1 MDTFLTDYIKAI
13 ENPNKIGWNGKV
25 WAASTLEGYDKNQ
38 RGYGIDIKRNIEARN
53 LTKDRLG
60 QWITEKEA
68 DTLMNNHLK
77 YIEGVAKR
85 RIKGFDNFSKEKQ
98 AAILGMLYRGDSVQ
112 SNVNIN
118 EPDDMKFL
126 DSVHTYYKSKGLN
139 ERASNSEN
147 FFLNKT
153 KKRNIPIVDY
163 SFSEYSLPQ
172 DNTIV
177 KKPIIFNKQGGY
189 IRKMQTAA
197 GGPLRI
203 KFTPEQI
210 AQFER
215 QATRVPGTN
224 NSGRNKYREEGVQ
237 AQQHQEQEVRK
248 KEEEIKSRM
257 EMRPTIKRKATTA
270 EKLQGKKDE
279 YEQTPQVV
287 GMSGADP
294 LLSFYV
300 GGVGLN
306 GIGALAKTGLWNAAK
321 YVPTTQ
327 LGNWGRQYFVGNAF
341 KNSFNG
347 TVPTL
352 SSQATSLLY
361 QPIKQNETGLTSLKF
376 FERKPS
382 RISETERLGVP
393 KGERN
398 QPFKPK
404 QPTEHVQ
411 GDEAVKMFKEYG
423 GEPIPEGSINGEQ
436 LRKYVAEAR
445 ERYGLVGNNN
455 VTDEEIAQA
464 LYKHSKELGGNTA
477 AVNAQG
483 EPQLLFRGDTQRY
496 TQLKER
502 MSPEELATKSGTMDN
517 SLGNL
522 FLGEFPDSW
531 RGVDRYIGTWRN
543 FNGSPKLV
551 GSGTGSKVV
560 WDGKIA
566 SEIEGYPYLGPQ
578 AGGGYKLYSQPH
590 RYGNIDV
597 YKLPASMME
606 SGVND
611 LNAFIVRT
619 PQMRNASSEISV
631 LNDDW
636 MLQGAKDSHFMSKNY
651 KYNPKTYSMENVKT
665 GESLGEITT
674 ESAPES
680 RAAMGDHYKE
690 LLKEAEQKQQGLLK
704 SEANAP
710 LRDEHSQYSYFA
722 LPNFNIQGAKHL
734 LPYDLRIPRNWKD
747 KNIYRGLIPLTTGY
761 TLYNLFNQPQL
772 QYQKQGGKM
781 NIIEFLKNG
790 SGIHIKKKNRGSFTR
805 WCGGNVTEECIRRG
819 KASSNPKIRKK
830 ATFAD
835 NARHFKHK
843 SGGQIVQEFKR
854 IRKNNL
860 GGFLL
865 GNMDKIQA
873 LAGTLGNYINNER
886 KIPQNP
892 FNGMTVEWLINKKNN
907 PSYNTLEQYPDAQT
921 SPMEAFYTQPNNN
934 EELAYLR
941 NLENVFDMYKNQQK
955 QKNTEAL
962 ISGVGD
968 FAKSFII

>member
-1 MDTFLTDYIKAI
+1 MKIK
-13 ENPNKIGWNGKV
+13 
-25 WAASTLEGYDKNQ
+25 
-38 RGYGIDIKRNIEARN
+38 
-53 LTKDRLG
+53 
-60 QWITEKEA
+60 
-68 DTLMNNHLK
+68 K
-77 YIEGVAKR
+77 Y
-85 RIKGFDNFSKEKQ
+85 
-98 AAILGMLYRGDSVQ
+98 Q
-112 SNVNIN
+112 S
-118 EPDDMKFL
+118 P
-126 DSVHTYYKSKGLN
+126 SG
-139 ERASNSEN
+139 
-147 FFLNKT
+147 
-153 KKRNIPIVDY
+153 
-163 SFSEYSLPQ
+163 SLP
-172 DNTIV
+172 
-177 KKPIIFNKQGGY
+177 
-189 IRKMQTAA
+189 RRR
-197 GGPLRI
+197 L
-203 KFTPEQI
+203 KFSPEQV
-210 AQFER
+210 AQFESSF
-215 QATRVPGTN
+215 QNKGMN
-224 NSGRNKYREEGVQ
+224 NSGGQKLKEQGVQ
-237 AQQHQEQEVRK
+237 AQQHYEQEKR
-248 KEEEIKSRM
+248 EEEARIRSRS
-257 EMRPTIKRKATTA
+257 ERPHVLKRKTTLP
-270 EKLQGKKDE
+270 EKLRGGEDE
-279 YEQTPQVV
+279 YEQTTQVI

-306 GIGALAKTGLWNAAK
+306 GLGALTKTGLWNIAK
-321 YVPTTQ
+321 YAPTTQ
-327 LGNWGRQYFVGNAF
+327 LGNYGRQYFVGNAF

-347 TVPTL
+347 SVPTL
-352 SSQATSLLY
+352 TSQTTSLLY
-361 QPIKQNETGLTSLKF
+361 QPTKQNGSGLTSLKF
-376 FERKPS
+376 FERRPA
-382 RISETERLGVP
+382 RINEAERAGIP

-398 QPFKPK
+398 QPFKSK

-423 GEPIPEGSINGEQ
+423 GTPIPEGSINGEQ

-496 TQLKER
+496 TQLKKR
-502 MSPEELATKSGTMDN
+502 MSPEELAKKSGTMDN

-560 WDGKIA
+560 WDGKTA

-651 KYNPKTYSMENVKT
+651 KYNPKTYSMENIKT

-710 LRDEHSQYSYFA
+710 LRDEHSQYSYFV

-761 TLYNLFNQPQL
+761 TLYDLFNQPQL

-781 NIIEFLKNG
+781 NTLQFLKNG
-790 SGIHIKKKNRGSFTR
+790 SGIHIKKKNRGKFTDY
-805 WCGGNVTEECIRRG
+805 CGGKVTDSCIRRA
-819 KASSNPKIRKK
+819 KASGNPTLVKR
-830 ATFAD
+830 ATFAA
-835 NARHFKHK
+835 NVRKWKH
-843 SGGQIVQEFKR
+843 
-854 IRKNNL
+854 
-860 GGFLL
+860 
-865 GNMDKIQA
+865 
-873 LAGTLGNYINNER
+873 
-886 KIPQNP
+886 
-892 FNGMTVEWLINKKNN
+892 
-907 PSYNTLEQYPDAQT
+907 
-921 SPMEAFYTQPNNN
+921 
-934 EELAYLR
+934 
-941 NLENVFDMYKNQQK
+941 
-955 QKNTEAL
+955 
-962 ISGVGD
+962 
-968 FAKSFII
+968 